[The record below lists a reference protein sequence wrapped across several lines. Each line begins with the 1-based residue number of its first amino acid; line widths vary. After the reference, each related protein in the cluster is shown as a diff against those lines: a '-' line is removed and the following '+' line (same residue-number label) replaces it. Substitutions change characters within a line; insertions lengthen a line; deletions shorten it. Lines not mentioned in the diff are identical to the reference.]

1 MADLSPDALA
11 YLAHLRD
18 RGPSTPGAAA
28 AALGWPNSRTWR
40 AEAELWAAK
49 AIAADAQGRAKAVER
64 KAGGE

>member
-28 AALGWPNSRTWR
+28 AALGWPNTRVWL
-40 AEAELWAAK
+40 AEAELYAAK
-49 AIAADAQGRAKAVER
+49 AITAVENG
-64 KAGGE
+64 KARAREGKVAT